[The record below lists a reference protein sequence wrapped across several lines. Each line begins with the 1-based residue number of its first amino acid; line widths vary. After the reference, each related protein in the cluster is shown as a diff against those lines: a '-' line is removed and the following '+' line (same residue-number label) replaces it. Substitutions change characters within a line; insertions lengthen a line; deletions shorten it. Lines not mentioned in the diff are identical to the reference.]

1 MEMSKISNESNIDND
16 TENKTDLNNSLNEL
30 LGSGKNLTI
39 LSYNCEH
46 TYKLTHWHF

>member
-30 LGSGKNLTI
+30 LDSGKN
-39 LSYNCEH
+39 
-46 TYKLTHWHF
+46 